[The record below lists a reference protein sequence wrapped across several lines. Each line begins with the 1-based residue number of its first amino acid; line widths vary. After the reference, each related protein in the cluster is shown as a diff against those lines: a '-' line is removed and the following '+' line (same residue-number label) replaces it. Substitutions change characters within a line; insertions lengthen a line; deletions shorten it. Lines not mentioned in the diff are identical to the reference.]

1 MCRAKDH
8 GNRRC
13 PSHTDPE
20 RIEAY
25 NEVRREQYANKKER
39 EALAED
45 LTARGVKFY
54 RGDGVKNAYFQG
66 KEVFDPQKFK
76 EIGPDDPSAFEMGE
90 IHGRFFWS
98 KPSGGGLW
106 TSPGRLEAD
115 GTVKT
120 QWTDWSNREDFE
132 VKETEVSPVRLKSH
146 AVVVRIDNNEDVE
159 KLCKE
164 FPAADGGVSYRKMA
178 DAGIDG
184 VHLSE
189 SGNIAS
195 KRAGFKEAIG
205 SFSSWDMDSTVWLRS
220 ENISSGKPVKIGSYP
235 KSDYDSPWDD
245 DDDNSMPSMNSD
257 ENDDALASLRARL
270 AGNQD
275 ETTSAPANPDESEE
289 DAIKRLRAKLT
300 GE

>member
-13 PSHTDPE
+13 PSHTNKD

-45 LTARGVKFY
+45 LTAKGVKFY

-90 IHGRFFWS
+90 MPGRFFWS
-98 KPSGGGLW
+98 KPSEGGLW

-120 QWTDWSNREDFE
+120 QWTDWSNREDFD

-146 AVVVRIDNNEDVE
+146 AVVVRIDNDEDVE

-164 FPAADGGVSYRKMA
+164 FPAPDGGVSYKKMA

-189 SGNIAS
+189 KGNIAS
-195 KRAGFKEAIG
+195 KRAGMNEAIS

-220 ENISSGKPVKIGSYP
+220 ENITSGKPVKIGNYP
-235 KSDYDSPWDD
+235 KSDNDSPWDD
-245 DDDNSMPSMNSD
+245 DDDSIMSSMSSD

-270 AGNQD
+270 IGNQD
-275 ETTSAPANPDESEE
+275 EATGSQANSDESEE